1 MFLFIFSIQH
11 TSLLYLEP
19 SDFEEKTIYTLDISN
34 NEKLMYIG
42 RQTFQSLNTT
52 LKALVIRNSPF
63 SLLDEQKHSFFDL
76 FSDLNEL
83 KHLVLENNPMLVL
96 EDVSLVQDHM
106 QEPFLNNLE
115 YISFKGSYLYKIERA
130 LFWPLRNAAKLTQ
143 LNLQSCNLGR
153 SYFY

>member
-1 MFLFIFSIQH
+1 
-11 TSLLYLEP
+11 
-19 SDFEEKTIYTLDISN
+19 
-34 NEKLMYIG
+34 MYIG
-42 RQTFQSLNTT
+42 QQTFQSLSTT

-76 FSDLNEL
+76 FSDLHEL

-115 YISFKGSYLYKIERA
+115 YISFKGSHLYKIERA

-143 LNLQSCNLGR
+143 LNLQSCNLGK
-153 SYFY
+153 SYHIY